1 MLLDGKDSQGRRL
14 LVAGAD
20 VVQEF
25 LDSSS
30 RPFAKL
36 FLEEVKKQSVKEGV
50 GIHHAKLHGRKPR
63 GRAVTLARRRARPH
77 VRAGPIPPT

>member
-1 MLLDGKDSQGRRL
+1 MLFDGQDMQGRRL

-20 VVQEF
+20 VIQEF

-63 GRAVTLARRRARPH
+63 GRAP
-77 VRAGPIPPT
+77 